1 MAEAAQNQ
9 ARPIAPKAPD
19 GALAPAGGGGSPDR
33 APSAVPAAQAGGFF
47 SIYKPGQGYWTRL
60 ITCIGAAVVL
70 MLVAYWSYT
79 HGRIF
84 LTELLTSETR
94 PVEAARKLAQQ
105 VALGL
110 AVVIYLG
117 GAAIVWKIVN
127 SPRGAEFLITTDS
140 EMKKV
145 NWATWK
151 EVVGSTRVVI
161 LFIFFVG
168 TFLFLS
174 DIVFS
179 WFFHVI
185 KVLKASPFG

>member
-1 MAEAAQNQ
+1 MAEATQNQ
-9 ARPIAPKAPD
+9 TRKLMTPEADGPSSGGAGAGERPAA
-19 GALAPAGGGGSPDR
+19 AGGG
-33 APSAVPAAQAGGFF
+33 FF
-47 SIYKPGQGYWTRL
+47 RVYKPGQGYWTRL
-60 ITCIGAAVVL
+60 ITCIGAALVL
-70 MLVAYWSYT
+70 LLIAYWSYT
-79 HGRIF
+79 HARIF
-84 LTELLTSETR
+84 LTELLTSDAR
-94 PVEAARKLAQQ
+94 PIEAARKLSQQ
-105 VALGL
+105 IALGL
-110 AVVIYLG
+110 AVVLYLG

-145 NWATWK
+145 NWATRK

-168 TFLFLS
+168 TFLFVS